1 MNSNPPDDAS
11 DASAWRPTELAFP
24 DQATR
29 LESREVAMSSAPAAA
44 DDIADHALPNGTA
57 IEGFR
62 IVRPIGEGGLG
73 IVYLAWDEALERKVA
88 IKEYMPAQLATRV
101 GATLQVA
108 MRSERDRTTFDA
120 GLRSFVNE
128 ARLLARFDHPAL
140 VKVLRFWEAN
150 GTAYMAMPYYEGPT
164 LKAALQSAPMPPTE
178 LQLRDWLRSLLE
190 ALSAMHRENCYH
202 RDIAP
207 DNILLTE
214 GGPLLLDFG
223 AARHVISDRTQALT
237 TMLKPGFAPIEQYGG
252 TMMQGPWTDLYALAG
267 VALYA
272 ITGRPPVPSVV
283 RVVSD
288 HQPLLA
294 KTHAGRYGES
304 LLRAIDAAL
313 SVRPEAR
320 PQDVQAFRDLLN
332 DGLAADSP
340 LRLPTPKAA
349 PAPYQA
355 ETVAAPEA
363 PPPPAQAAAQPA

>member
-1 MNSNPPDDAS
+1 MKSNPPDEAD
-11 DASAWRPTELAFP
+11 DASAWRITQLAELAFA

-29 LESREVAMSSAPAAA
+29 LESREPATLPTG
-44 DDIADHALPNGTA
+44 DEVADHALPSGTA

-62 IVRPIGEGGLG
+62 IVRPIGEGGFG
-73 IVYLAWDEALERKVA
+73 IVYLAWDEALERNVA

-101 GATLQVA
+101 GATLEVA

-120 GLRSFVNE
+120 GLKSFVNE

-164 LKAALQSAPMPPTE
+164 LKAALLSAPLPPTE
-178 LQLRDWLRSLLE
+178 AQLRDWLHSLLE
-190 ALSAMHRENCYH
+190 ALSAIHRENCYH

-223 AARHVISDRTQALT
+223 AARRVISDRTQALT

-252 TMMQGPWTDLYALAG
+252 VMMQGPWTDLYALAG
-267 VALYA
+267 VVHYA

-283 RVVSD
+283 RVVTDS
-288 HQPLLA
+288 QALLV
-294 KTHAGRYGES
+294 KTHAGRYGKG

-313 SVRPEAR
+313 AVRPEAR

-340 LRLPTPKAA
+340 LRLPPSKVP
-349 PAPYQA
+349 PAPHQA
-355 ETVAAPEA
+355 EP
-363 PPPPAQAAAQPA
+363 